1 MLLGGITFICLFYYT
16 QKLMPDCIL
25 LVIVAPV
32 EKNNEIGTIMKMN
45 PAVVYRFESKAE
57 KKLFPLFEKTD
68 LDLGTTF
75 HSLNIPKHERK
86 QFAEADFVVVSSRGV
101 LVLEVKGGRL
111 SVNQGVWYTKDEN
124 DKVARLNESPLNQVK
139 TAWEALIKMLREK
152 SLDIDF
158 KKINF
163 GFGVMFPDIKL
174 GDISLELPSDEV
186 FDAIDWDRRQ
196 LGRWLEKLYKH
207 WSEKTG
213 KTGRLT
219 EREVTVICTAMRG
232 EFDREKSLLAE
243 VGDSWDQMV
252 TLTDQQYL
260 AVDMILANQQVVIEG
275 GAGTGKTLVAGRA
288 CEVLDAKDEAVLF
301 VCRSPVLAAFVKGR
315 LKSTKVQV
323 MNFDSLKERVRKGDI
338 PSFSALI
345 VDEGQDMLDM
355 DSIEILDSLFKGG
368 LVDGRWY
375 FFMDPNNQ
383 GSLYADFDPSALDYL
398 KECGSKIPL
407 TRNCRN
413 TRQIAAHTL
422 MYTGGDIG
430 NCPITADGL
439 PVLWKGQFYDSEL
452 SQIELVENQ
461 LELWIDD
468 ESVMPGDIVL
478 LSPLAFEDSVASKLE
493 KRLRRK
499 IVVINENFGER
510 WMDTQLPFS
519 TIRDFKG
526 LENRYVMLID
536 IDAIVDQAQAVNQL
550 YVAMT
555 RANSVL
561 WMATPNSKKAWFDE
575 CRIENALAVTEFSK
589 EK

>member
-1 MLLGGITFICLFYYT
+1 
-16 QKLMPDCIL
+16 
-25 LVIVAPV
+25 
-32 EKNNEIGTIMKMN
+32 MKMN
-45 PAVVYRFESKAE
+45 PVVVYHFESNAE
-57 KKLFPLFEKTD
+57 KKLFPLFEKAD
-68 LDLGTTF
+68 LELGTAF

-101 LVLEVKGGRL
+101 LILEVKGGRL
-111 SVNQGVWYTKDEN
+111 SVKKGVWYTKDGAGN
-124 DKVARLNESPLNQVK
+124 VIKLRESPLNQGK

-152 SLDIDF
+152 SLEVDID
-158 KKINF
+158 KVNF
-163 GFGVMFPDIKL
+163 GFGVMFPDVKL
-174 GDISLELPSDEV
+174 GDVGIELPKEEV
-186 FDAIDWDRRQ
+186 FDAIDWDRRN
-196 LGRWLEKLYKH
+196 LGRWLEKLYKY

-213 KTGRLT
+213 KSDRLT
-219 EREVTVICTAMRG
+219 EHEVAVICNAMRE

-252 TLTDQQYL
+252 SLTDQQYL

-288 CEVLDAKDEAVLF
+288 CEVLDAKQETVLF
-301 VCRSPVLAAFVKGR
+301 ICRSPVLASFVKAR
-315 LKSTKVQV
+315 LKGTRVEV
-323 MNFDSLKERVRKGDI
+323 LNFPSLQHRVKKGDV
-338 PSFSALI
+338 PKFTALV

-355 DSIEILDSLFKGG
+355 DSIEVLDSLFEGG
-368 LVDGRWY
+368 LADGRWY

-383 GSLYADFDPSALDYL
+383 GSLYAEFDESALDYL

-413 TRQIAAHTL
+413 TRQIAEHTL

-439 PVLWKGQFYDSEL
+439 PVLWKDQFYDDEESL
-452 SQIELVENQ
+452 IQRVAHQ
-461 LELWIDD
+461 LELWIDN
-468 ESVMPGDIVL
+468 ESVQPGDITI
-478 LSPLAFEDSVASKLE
+478 LSPLPFEDSIASKLE
-493 KRLRRK
+493 KRWRRK
-499 IVVINENFGER
+499 IVVINESFGER

-536 IDAIVDQAQAVNQL
+536 IDAMVEQAHAINQL

-555 RANSVL
+555 RANAVL
-561 WMATPNSKKAWFDE
+561 WMATPNDKKAWFDE
-575 CRIENALAVTEFSK
+575 RRIENALAVTEYVK
-589 EK
+589 VKRNG